1 MLKHMQPR
9 YRHLKFAHMA
19 APPGGACLL
28 RACKSKR
35 LHLITETGRHPSG
48 LGQEAEIPPRCN
60 GVTVR
65 QPQQSGWPLSSTD
78 VAVLRTGRFILQ
90 DGGAL
95 AYGTQPNIPRSALH
109 ILYVFFGILPKQL

>member
-1 MLKHMQPR
+1 MLKHMQPWCG
-9 YRHLKFAHMA
+9 HLKFAHMA

-35 LHLITETGRHPSG
+35 LHLITEAGRHPSG
-48 LGQEAEIPPRCN
+48 LGQGAEIPPRCN

-95 AYGTQPNIPRSALH
+95 ACGTRPNIPRSALH
-109 ILYVFFGILPKQL
+109 ILYGFFGILPKQL